1 MDAPPPI
8 DARPVESAPPV
19 DSSTPFDSSASTL
32 TSAERLILLKT
43 LNVTAG
49 AIGLVLVLYAY
60 FVPELVQDLKS
71 GAIPWF
77 LTPATNLLQTYH
89 ARYADQADYFWQVA
103 GRVMLTRFILGV
115 IITALLV
122 TGIRFRDRVRHFI
135 TAFFQTPDYP
145 LNLAITRMVIFAL
158 ILTFAKPDA
167 YRELLKVPLEFRDAP
182 FGFGWMMPLIPV
194 PEHIGI
200 PLIALFAGSCLAA
213 ILGIATRIT
222 IPLAAVLT
230 FYCLGLPQS
239 YGKVNHWH
247 HLFWFS
253 VILAASPCADV
264 LSFDAWWRHR
274 SALKRG
280 DELAVPSRGPAYGR
294 PLRIMWVLLAVAY
307 IGPGFWKLWKSGLD
321 WMTGENL
328 RWLLYWQWYAMDWIP
343 QVRVDQIP
351 FILDIGAIGTVLFE
365 LGFIFAV
372 WWRQSRWFFIWWGL
386 AFHIGV
392 YLTLRVNFE
401 LLMKSYVIFVDWAG
415 WLRRVPD
422 ERLRSWIDGT
432 GILPG
437 REQAGRVVG
446 WLGAIMILWNW
457 SFAIIGIEDGWPF
470 SSYPRYAGIHGI
482 HFQTETPAM
491 ALDLRHRDGRTTS
504 LDAKAL
510 KAASGLG
517 NTQYDLLIRNF
528 MKEREPEVRL
538 DIVNQMT
545 MLLFNRGEIPAD
557 VTSVRAFVEIST
569 IDPNEQSRNPIR
581 REEYA
586 SIPWRPPS
594 DVPE

>member
-1 MDAPPPI
+1 MDAPPAIETAP
-8 DARPVESAPPV
+8 AQSALPPL
-19 DSSTPFDSSASTL
+19 TP
-32 TSAERLILLKT
+32 AERRLLLAT
-43 LNVTAG
+43 LNLTAG
-49 AIGLVLVLYAY
+49 AIGLVLVLYAL
-60 FVPELVQDLKS
+60 FVPQLVQELKS

-77 LTPATNLLQTYH
+77 LAPATGLLQTYH
-89 ARYADQADYFWQVA
+89 ARYAEQADYFWQVA

-115 IITALLV
+115 LILALIT
-122 TGIRFRDRVRHFI
+122 TGIQFRDRIRHFI
-135 TAFFQTPDYP
+135 TAFFQQPDYP

-158 ILTFAKPDA
+158 ILTFADA
-167 YRELLKVPLEFRDAP
+167 PAYLDLLKVPLEFVDPP
-182 FGFGWMMPLIPV
+182 FGFNFMRPLIPV
-194 PEHIGI
+194 PEHIGL
-200 PLIALFAGSCLAA
+200 PLIALFSASCIAA
-213 ILGIATRIT
+213 ILGIATRFT

-230 FYCLGLPQS
+230 CYCLGLPQS

-264 LSFDAWWRHR
+264 LSLDAWWRQR
-274 SALKRG
+274 GALKRG
-280 DELAVPSRGPAYGR
+280 ENPVVPAPAPAYGR
-294 PLRIMWVLLAVAY
+294 PIRLMWVLIAVAY

-328 RWLLYWQWYAMDWIP
+328 KWLLYWQWYALDWIP
-343 QVRVDQIP
+343 QLRVDHYP
-351 FILDIGAIGTVLFE
+351 FILDIAAIGTVLFE

-372 WWRQSRWFFIWWGL
+372 WWRHSRWVLIWWAL

-392 YLTLRVNFE
+392 LLTLRVNFE
-401 LLMKSYVIFVDWAG
+401 LLMKSYVVFVDWAG
-415 WLRRVPD
+415 WLRRLPD
-422 ERLRSWIDGT
+422 ARLRAWIDGT

-437 REQAGRVVG
+437 REVAGRVVG

-491 ALDLRHRDGRTTS
+491 ALDLKHRDGRITS
-504 LDAKAL
+504 FDAKAL
-510 KAASGLG
+510 KAASELG

-528 MKEREPEVRL
+528 IKEQDPEVRL

-545 MLLFNRGEIPAD
+545 LLLFNRSEVPPDI
-557 VTSVRAFVEIST
+557 TSVRAFVEINT
-569 IDPNEQSRNPIR
+569 IHPDEQSRNPIR

-594 DVPE
+594 DLPK